1 MSGYISLI
9 IAIVFFIGLD
19 FYAYSGGKKILQHT
33 KSPLRRK
40 IYKIL
45 LWSMSPLKI
54 ISLITLIVVYG
65 FNYRQFQG
73 VASIAISLLVLILV
87 PQMLFVLFLI
97 FEDVFR
103 AGKGMYSLA
112 TKSTAKN
119 KDQNPQEKPSNND
132 RRKFISQMA
141 LGIAAVPFLGIFHGV
156 TRGKYAFTVRKVQ
169 LKLKD
174 LPEAFHGFTLTQISD
189 VHSGS
194 FDNAEKVAK
203 GVKMVNDQASDL
215 IVFTGDLVNNKAEE
229 IEPWIDTFKTLDAP
243 YGKFSILG
251 NHDYGKYIKWE
262 NKAAEEANFERLKE
276 NHEKMGFKLMLNEH
290 TVLEKEGQ
298 KIALIGVEN
307 WGKPPFPQHGDLNKA
322 LSGTEDIP
330 TKILLSHDPSHWDE
344 QVISHEQKIDLTLSG
359 HTHGMQFG
367 IEIPGFKWSPVK
379 YRYPRWAGLYEDAQ
393 QYLYV
398 NRGFGFLAF
407 PGRVGIWP
415 EVTVIE
421 LLKA

>member
-1 MSGYISLI
+1 MSIYLFLLIAISL
-9 IAIVFFIGLD
+9 FIGLD
-19 FYAYSGGKKILQHT
+19 FYAYSGGKKLIQNITQPRL
-33 KSPLRRK
+33 KK
-40 IYKIL
+40 IMQIA
-45 LWSMSPLKI
+45 LWSMSPIKI
-54 ISLITLIVVYG
+54 LSLITLIVIFG

-73 VASIAISLLVLILV
+73 LAAICISLLILVLI
-87 PQMLFVLFLI
+87 PQIIFILFLLV
-97 FEDVFR
+97 EDSYRLGDALFGLAKKKTSKSGSVD
-103 AGKGMYSLA
+103 ATEKASHKG
-112 TKSTAKN
+112 
-119 KDQNPQEKPSNND
+119 
-132 RRKFISQMA
+132 RRKFVSQMA

-156 TRGKYAFTVRKVQ
+156 TRGKYAFTVRKIQ

-203 GVKMVNDQASDL
+203 GVKMVNDQQSDL
-215 IVFTGDLVNNKAEE
+215 IVFTGDLVNNKADE
-229 IEPWIDTFKTLDAP
+229 IEPWIDTFKTLEAP

-251 NHDYGKYIKWE
+251 NHDYGKYINWDT
-262 NKAAEEANFERLKE
+262 KAEEEANFERLKQ

-290 TVLEKEGQ
+290 QILEKDGQ

-322 LSGTEDIP
+322 VAGTENIP
-330 TKILLSHDPSHWDE
+330 VKILLSHDPSHWDE
-344 QVISHEQKIDLTLSG
+344 EVIKHEQKIHLTLSG

-367 IEIPGFKWSPVK
+367 IEIPGFRWSPVK
-379 YRYPRWAGLYEDAQ
+379 YRYPRWAGLYEEAQ
-393 QYLYV
+393 QFLYV